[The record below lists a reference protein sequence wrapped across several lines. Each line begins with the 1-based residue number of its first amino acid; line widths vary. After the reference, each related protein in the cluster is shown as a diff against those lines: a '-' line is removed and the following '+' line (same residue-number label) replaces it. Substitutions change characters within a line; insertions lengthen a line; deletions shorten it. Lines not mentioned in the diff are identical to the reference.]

1 MHGLGAEVA
10 EARWMVRIPLDA
22 LHDAAVH
29 LHQQAASHPAVRAEG
44 APPRALLAA
53 PDSDHASC
61 HRRPRVGAVA
71 CPRSVGSRRAPGCA
85 SNARATG
92 TPVWLHTQARIESGS
107 TALPTSR
114 AALQTSRSRGE
125 LPAQWADRLRDRLA
139 QTQNYS
145 PTRIQA
151 HFVSSFSS
159 ARDRPEGGTLD
170 GDALCIAWERSTP
183 DGTHV
188 AAPDPDDEQDRGA
201 QVGEGWAGD
210 HRRPRPLRPRGV
222 EDHRRG

>member
-1 MHGLGAEVA
+1 
-10 EARWMVRIPLDA
+10 
-22 LHDAAVH
+22 
-29 LHQQAASHPAVRAEG
+29 
-44 APPRALLAA
+44 
-53 PDSDHASC
+53 
-61 HRRPRVGAVA
+61 
-71 CPRSVGSRRAPGCA
+71 
-85 SNARATG
+85 
-92 TPVWLHTQARIESGS
+92 

-114 AALQTSRSRGE
+114 AALQTIRSRGE
-125 LPAQWADRLRDRLA
+125 LPAQWAYMLRDRPA

-145 PTRIQA
+145 PTRIKA

-159 ARDRPEGGTLD
+159 ARDRAEGGTLD

-210 HRRPRPLRPRGV
+210 HRRPRPLRPRGL
-222 EDHRRG
+222 EDHRRGRQGAAQVGRRLHAPPHAGPRHDAHPHAERRGALQPRPAPPPPHAPLPPPHPPHPH

>member
-1 MHGLGAEVA
+1 MCSPRCSGRGPCQLSSAF
-10 EARWMVRIPLDA
+10 ARGRETGEREREHVIPSQKKSAPL
-22 LHDAAVH
+22 
-29 LHQQAASHPAVRAEG
+29 PAG
-44 APPRALLAA
+44 
-53 PDSDHASC
+53 
-61 HRRPRVGAVA
+61 VGAVA

-92 TPVWLHTQARIESGS
+92 RQVWLNTQARIESRS

-114 AALQTSRSRGE
+114 AALQTSRSRGG
-125 LPAQWADRLRDRLA
+125 LPAQWAYWLRDRPA

-159 ARDRPEGGTLD
+159 ARDRPEGGTPD
-170 GDALCIAWERSTP
+170 GDALCIAWESSTP

-188 AAPDPDDEQDRGA
+188 AAPDPDDEQDRST
-201 QVGEGWAGD
+201 QVGEGWARD
-210 HRRPRPLRPRGV
+210 H
-222 EDHRRG
+222 